1 MANIKNELNNIK
13 SAIYG
18 KDVRES
24 IHDGIDAINKEVEST
39 TGRQVDLENTF
50 AQLVIN
56 AGNSNAEI
64 VDARVKS
71 DGTSYSKLGDRLN
84 EVDSQ
89 LAHNMMLNNMYS
101 RDYKTIILDNLVANS
116 DISDIV
122 NTTLAQK
129 DVIRVVLPVGNFTV
143 SKTIEVPSKKTLQL
157 QGSYKDNNGFYAL
170 APRTRL
176 KLTTDNTSMIKLR
189 TEATIDGGLLDLGE
203 CSNSQAIRLD
213 FWEEGHSRTKA
224 VNTMILGSR
233 TRNKNQIGV
242 LMECDS
248 PTGLKNGYGVFCD
261 FDLSMFCLSIG
272 YHLHRHNSTWQDG
285 PSDIVWMTEA
295 YIKGDITHCN
305 RYIWFDT
312 IGGWGGDSS
321 HISATIQC
329 GAIVGV
335 DYPGIELNCSSV
347 NITGNIWDFGGSGL
361 QQTAIKLNSKSSSNL
376 IIGER
381 SRNHIIDE
389 GKNNLVFNDLVKDY
403 QTEVLTQGFSTPNM
417 NSLLGNED
425 KLNYEITVHYKDGS
439 SSVIKDIYSLSYQQH
454 YGYCIDGIK
463 NLEYLFK
470 PVTSNNFHVYNST
483 TIDSTK
489 VDKLDVTFNFTQ
501 KVSISSLGVKL
512 KEVYLPN
519 NVSISLQKDGKWE
532 VLEDKTFFAED
543 GSYRSVDEFMVF
555 KDLYQEYSNGKY
567 TTIPKQY
574 RIEKVKFSFD
584 GKLEHSTNTANIVCL
599 GNIFMKIMN
608 LQPNFCDKYLYDYS
622 GLNVKLLNGEDAFG
636 ECILDVD
643 FSRDSDVDL
652 DNLFGVNPNISR
664 EVVDGKLE
672 VKGLSGKDYFTMT
685 GQYSNKIAIMDI
697 EFNFNTISSVYA
709 LNGNFAT
716 RLLSGR
722 RIFVC
727 ANSCEVATIQ
737 KIFETNEYLRINKIK
752 VYNKPTREE
761 KLDFTE
767 INSKFSNYLG
777 F

>member
-1 MANIKNELNNIK
+1 MPFDKKAISKKDIDIDDRFNNLTV
-13 SAIYG
+13 SLG
-18 KDVRES
+18 
-24 IHDGIDAINKEVEST
+24 
-39 TGRQVDLENTF
+39 
-50 AQLVIN
+50 
-56 AGNSNAEI
+56 
-64 VDARVKS
+64 ARL
-71 DGTSYSKLGDRLN
+71 D

-89 LAHNMMLNNMYS
+89 LEHNAILNNMYS
-101 RDYKTIILDNLVANS
+101 GDYKTIILDNLVENS

-122 NTTLAQK
+122 NDTLAQN

-143 SKTIEVPSKKTLQL
+143 SKTIEIPSKKTLQL
-157 QGSYKDNNGFYAL
+157 QGSYKDNNDFYTL
-170 APRTRL
+170 IPRTRL

-189 TEATIDGGLLDLGE
+189 KEATIEGGFLDLGE

-213 FWEEGHSRTKA
+213 FWEEGHSKTKA
-224 VNTMILGSR
+224 INTMILGSR
-233 TRNKNQIGV
+233 TRDKNQIGV

-248 PTGLKNGYGVFCD
+248 PTGLKNGYGMFCD
-261 FDLSMFCLSIG
+261 FDLSMFSLSIG
-272 YHLHRHNSTWQDG
+272 YYLHRHNATWQDS
-285 PSDIVWMTEA
+285 PNDIVSMTEA
-295 YIKGDITHCN
+295 YIKGYITHCN

-321 HISATIQC
+321 IIEATIQC
-329 GAIVGV
+329 GSIVGE
-335 DYPGIELNCSSV
+335 DYPGIEIDCYGTQIIGTL
-347 NITGNIWDFGGSGL
+347 WDFGGDGL
-361 QQTAIKLNSKSSSNL
+361 QQNAIKLNTKSKHNL
-376 IIGER
+376 IIGEKDR
-381 SRNHIIDE
+381 RHIIDE
-389 GKNNLVFNDLVKDY
+389 GNNNLVFNDLIKDY
-403 QTEVLTQGFSTPNM
+403 QTEILTQGFNTPDM
-417 NSLLGNED
+417 NSILGNED
-425 KLNYEITVHYKDGS
+425 KLNYEIIVHYKDGS
-439 SSVIKDIYSLSYQQH
+439 NSVVKDIYSLDYQH
-454 YGYCIDGIK
+454 HLGYCIDGVE

-470 PVTSNNFHVYNST
+470 PVTSNNYYVYSST
-483 TIDSTK
+483 TIDSSK
-489 VDKLDVTFNFTQ
+489 VDKLDVIFHFTQ
-501 KVSISSLGVKL
+501 KVSISSLGVQL

-519 NVSISLQKDGKWE
+519 NVNISLKKGSDWE
-532 VLEDKTFFAED
+532 VLVDKTFTEED
-543 GSYRSVDEFMVF
+543 GAYRTAEEFIVF
-555 KDLYQEYSNGKY
+555 KDLYQEHYNGKY
-567 TTIPKQY
+567 MNVPKQY
-574 RIEKVKFSFD
+574 IIDKVKFSFD
-584 GKLEHSTNTANIVCL
+584 GKLQHPLNTSDTVCL
-599 GNIFMKIMN
+599 GNIFMKIKN
-608 LQPNFCDKYLYDYS
+608 LHPNYCDKYLYDYS
-622 GLNVKLLNGEDAFG
+622 RLNVKLLNGEDAFG

-697 EFNFNTISSVYA
+697 EFNFNTIGSVYT

-727 ANSCEVATIQ
+727 ANSYEVAIIQ